1 MTIFFLLGSLQ
12 GIIISLILFYK
23 SIQQQRKP
31 LQWLSLLVALISIH
45 LLYGYVVLN
54 GTVLNFIW
62 VMRLYEPIPFLYS
75 YIIYRFTISLT
86 SAKQNRLFNNV
97 VLLLFFGSFLFLTPF
112 IFSTQSIKILF
123 YNQVKCSNY
132 PVDFKI
138 LFLLKSIIG
147 ILSLIL
153 SIKHLRSYD
162 KLLLEQFSS
171 LQGKSL
177 HWLQWFYFLLLV
189 MWAIATARFFLGFH
203 HNVSIAGAIAITIFI
218 YFISFYT
225 AAYQPVVILKG
236 KDNSEFNIVE
246 TEPIVLSTTKPKL
259 LAQNIET
266 IENYI
271 DETERKKYKNSSLTK
286 QDADKIYLTLDFI
299 ITTQKLF
306 ADKECNLQMVSVA
319 ANIKPSLISETLNTF
334 YKTNFYNFINQ
345 YRVQEAKLKLN
356 ADDSNSFSLEG
367 IGEMC
372 GFKSKSTFYSF
383 FKKETGLTPM
393 EYKKQV
399 KEA

>member
-1 MTIFFLLGSLQ
+1 MTFFFLLGSLQ
-12 GIIISLILFYK
+12 GIIISFILFYK
-23 SIQQQRKP
+23 SVQQQRKP

-45 LLYGYVVLN
+45 LLYGYIVLN

-75 YIIYRFTISLT
+75 FIIYRFTLLLT
-86 SAKQNRLFNNV
+86 GAKKNTLFNNI
-97 VLLLFFGSFLFLTPF
+97 VLSLFVGSFLFLTPF
-112 IFSTQSIKILF
+112 IFSTQLIKILF

-132 PVDFKI
+132 PIDFKI
-138 LFLLKSIIG
+138 LFLLKSIMG
-147 ILSLIL
+147 IVSLVL

-177 HWLQWFYFLLLV
+177 RWLQWFYLLLLV
-189 MWAIATARFFLGFH
+189 MWVVATARLFLGFH
-203 HNVSIAGAIAITIFI
+203 HNVSIAGAIAINVFI

-225 AAYQPVVILKG
+225 SAYQPVIIYKE
-236 KDNSEFNIVE
+236 KDNDENRIIQ
-246 TEPIVLSTTKPKL
+246 TEPIVLNYSSYKL
-259 LAQNIET
+259 LTQNTEAV
-266 IENYI
+266 ENVI
-271 DETERKKYKNSSLTK
+271 DETERKKYKNSFLT
-286 QDADKIYLTLDFI
+286 QENADQIYFTLDSI

-306 ADKECNLQMVSVA
+306 TNKECNLQMVSVA
-319 ANIKPSLISETLNTF
+319 ANIKSSLISETLNTF
-334 YKTNFYNFINQ
+334 YKINFYNFINQ
-345 YRVQEAKLKLN
+345 YRVQEVKLKLN
-356 ADDSNSFSLEG
+356 EDDSNSFSLEG

-393 EYKKQV
+393 EYKKQL
-399 KEA
+399 KQA

>member
-75 YIIYRFTISLT
+75 FIIYRFTISLT
-86 SAKQNRLFNNV
+86 GAKQNTFFNNV
-97 VLLLFFGSFLFLTPF
+97 VLLLFFSSFLFLTPF

-138 LFLLKSIIG
+138 LFLLKSIMG

-177 HWLQWFYFLLLV
+177 KWLKWFYLLLLI
-189 MWAIATARFFLGFH
+189 MWVVATARFFLGFH

-225 AAYQPVVILKG
+225 SAYQPVIILQEN
-236 KDNSEFNIVE
+236 DNDESNIVQ
-246 TEPIVLSTTKPKL
+246 TEPIILNYTNPKL
-259 LAQNIET
+259 LTQNIET
-266 IENYI
+266 VENAI
-271 DETERKKYKNSSLTK
+271 DKTVRKKYKNSSLTK
-286 QDADKIYLTLDFI
+286 QDADKIYLTLDAVI
-299 ITTQKLF
+299 STEKLF
-306 ADKECNLQMVSVA
+306 TNKECNLQMVSEV
-319 ANIKPSLISETLNTF
+319 ANIKSSLISETLNTF

-356 ADDSNSFSLEG
+356 AADSNSFSLEG

-399 KEA
+399 KQS